1 MTDCGEGNEL
11 NITSTWWVE
20 WLEKGMNPCGTNAV
34 ACHIYE
40 ESRADRVDSLH
51 KVLAGEEATGN
62 EIWAAAYPSI
72 WQWVVLGV
80 AIGVTDWCFLT
91 AMPFGLKSTT
101 PSWQIAMPTTVTK
114 LIIQCLFK

>member
-1 MTDCGEGNEL
+1 MK
-11 NITSTWWVE
+11 
-20 WLEKGMNPCGTNAV
+20 KGMGPCGTNAV
-34 ACHIYE
+34 AGHLYE

-51 KVLAGEEATGN
+51 KVLAGEEATGSK
-62 EIWAAAYPSI
+62 IGAAAYPSV

-91 AMPFGLKSTT
+91 AIPFCLKSMM
-101 PSWQIAMPTTVTK
+101 PSWQIVMLTTVMK